1 MIIILFYFFKWP
13 QSKLFPWWSSI
24 GVSYK
29 LHTNFIWCMIT
40 LRDVSDGGD
49 IVIDHTKGESV
60 TRVEEGEVEVQ
71 EVRAHCVII
80 AARCDWFRRALLSG
94 MKESIHKYVLYT
106 ENILFSFYYILT
118 FVYSPPP
125 PFLSKCTN
133 S

>member
-1 MIIILFYFFKWP
+1 
-13 QSKLFPWWSSI
+13 
-24 GVSYK
+24 
-29 LHTNFIWCMIT
+29 MIT

-106 ENILFSFYYILT
+106 QNILFSFYYILT
-118 FVYSPPP
+118 SDRCVFPPPPP
-125 PFLSKCTN
+125 PFLSKCTLG
-133 S
+133 